1 MGDNKVDNTARLTEL
16 LKFDPVKRPNPNR
29 ALLEKVLADLQ
40 KDRDAKA
47 EEAARVQLTEAIK
60 LREDMHKVKSEF
72 EKHYNKFNDQLGKVL
87 NSLENSLRSGPAQE
101 DTEPPAGSDTPT
113 A

>member
-1 MGDNKVDNTARLTEL
+1 MADNAARLTEL
-16 LKFDPVKRPNPNR
+16 LKFDPVKRPNPTKE
-29 ALLEKVLADLQ
+29 LLEEVLSELQ

-47 EEAARVQLTEAIK
+47 KEAARVQLTEAIK

-72 EKHYNKFNDQLGKVL
+72 EKQYRKFDDQLGKIL
-87 NSLENSLRSGPAQE
+87 NTLENSLRGRVVQE
-101 DTEPPAGSDTPT
+101 EPTGGDSTPPPTT

>member
-16 LKFDPVKRPNPNR
+16 LKFDPVKRPSPTR
-29 ALLEKVLADLQ
+29 ELLEEVLADLQ
-40 KDRDAKA
+40 KDRNVKAK
-47 EEAARVQLTEAIK
+47 EAARVQLTEAIK

-87 NSLENSLRSGPAQE
+87 NSLENSLRGKPVQE
-101 DTEPPAGSDTPT
+101 EPDAPAGDTTP